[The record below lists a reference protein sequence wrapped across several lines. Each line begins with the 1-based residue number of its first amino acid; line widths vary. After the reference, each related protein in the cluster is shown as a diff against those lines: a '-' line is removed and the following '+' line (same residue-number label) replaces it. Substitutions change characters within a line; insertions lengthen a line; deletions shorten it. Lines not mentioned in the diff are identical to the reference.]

1 MRDGGCIA
9 GVEYEIIKAW
19 DGLLEGFVMSERL
32 VTIRNFAL
40 GPDPVSAAELAR
52 LKLEF
57 AGIPCFLTGRE
68 FVAMYWLYSSADRGV
83 KLQVRQSDAAE
94 ARKVLGA
101 QAGGIDGSAA
111 PQEEP
116 KDVALGACPRCG
128 SENVEYERFSKR
140 LFYLSLLL
148 LKFPLSCP
156 KHAFRCNDCG
166 YAWKARPGAAKGG
179 ADESAGNGGQ

>member
-1 MRDGGCIA
+1 
-9 GVEYEIIKAW
+9 
-19 DGLLEGFVMSERL
+19 MSEWL

-57 AGIPCFLTGRE
+57 AGIPCFLAGKE
-68 FVAMYWLYSSADRGV
+68 FVAMYWLYSNADRGV

-101 QAGGIDGSAA
+101 QAGGADGRAV

-116 KDVALGACPRCG
+116 EEAALSACPRCG
-128 SENVEYERFSKR
+128 SDNVEYELFSKR
-140 LFYLSLLL
+140 LFYLGVLL
-148 LKFPLSCP
+148 LKFPLL
-156 KHAFRCNDCG
+156 HRRDAFHCNDCG
-166 YAWKARPGAAKGG
+166 CAWKPKPDAAKGG
-179 ADESAGNGGQ
+179 VDGSAGNGRQ